1 MKLQATERVQR
12 LRAQMLT
19 QGAICVERG
28 YYMTESYRQT
38 EGCPAV
44 IRRGRALKHILSHM
58 SVGIADEELIVGRQ
72 TSKVR
77 GGSLLPEISAEW
89 ILEEMDRLDRREHD
103 PYLPLSEAEKA
114 CLREYVPYW
123 RGKSLFDQLQRLVPE
138 ELKAYDHVAVSS
150 MGFSE
155 NGHHF
160 CHVAIDYAE
169 LLSAGLEG
177 MRRKVRREQERLDPG
192 KFEDMHKG
200 HLLQAMLD
208 CYDGVETFARRYADL
223 AGELAAGEADEARR
237 AELLEIQRVCRKVP
251 LHPAES
257 FREALQSCWFVYVSL
272 MVEGWGA
279 GMSLGRAD
287 QYLYPYYRADL
298 DRGVLTP
305 EEAGE
310 LISLVFIKMNGV
322 LNPQAEIVSTMM
334 SGSPTMQGVTI
345 GGVDAAGEDAVNE
358 LSYLF
363 LEAEACVG
371 LVNEDLVV
379 RVSPRNPRDFLVRAC
394 EVARDLK
401 GKLKFVSDTTTIRA
415 LTSTGIPLE
424 DANNYISTG
433 CHNPTIPAVTH
444 DIGGSSFN
452 YPLILDLLLH
462 RGVSPVTGQQLG
474 IDLGDPRDF
483 ATFEALDDA
492 FEREFEYVMRRLFY
506 FKNADLSLYEQMPC
520 PLLSSFYEGC
530 MERGLDINENGVRL
544 TTHTSAFVGVPN
556 VGDSLAAIK
565 KTIYED
571 KSLTW
576 DRLLRLLDNNL
587 EGDDEAVYLL
597 RRVPKF
603 GNNQPYVDDLTRD
616 VLARSCDYLH
626 THTSY
631 RGVKTTAACLAMT
644 INIPFGH
651 VVGAQPDGRKRD
663 MPLSEGGISPYQGR
677 NTAGFTSTLA
687 SVAHLDQVKLSH
699 GSILNVRL
707 SAKAV
712 SSPAGIGKFAD
723 ALLAFCETGGDLV
736 QFNFVDGQ
744 VLRDAQ
750 IHPERYRDLLVRVAT
765 YSAYYVEL
773 SRDLQD
779 DIIRRYEF
787 DRI

>member
-1 MKLQATERVQR
+1 MKLQATQRVNH
-12 LRAQMLT
+12 LRNMMLT
-19 QGAICVERG
+19 QGGICVERG
-28 YYMTESYRQT
+28 YYMTQSYRES

-44 IRRGRALKHILSHM
+44 IRRGRALRHILAHM
-58 SVGIADEELIVGRQ
+58 SIGIADGELIVGRQ

-89 ILEEMDRLDRREHD
+89 ILEEMDHLDTRAHD
-103 PYLPLSEAEKA
+103 PYLPLSPEERE
-114 CLREYVPYW
+114 CLRSYIPYW
-123 RGKSLFDQLQRLVPE
+123 RGKSLFDQIQRMVPE
-138 ELKAYDHVAVSS
+138 ALKAYDHVAVSS

-169 LLSAGLEG
+169 LLSIGLEG
-177 MRRKVRREQERLDPG
+177 MRDKVRREQEKLDPG
-192 KFEDMHKG
+192 KFEDLHKG
-200 HLLQAMLD
+200 HLLEAILE
-208 CYDGVETFARRYADL
+208 CYEGVETFARRYADL
-223 AGELAAGEADEARR
+223 AAELAAKEADPVRR
-237 AELLEIQRVCRKVP
+237 TELLEIERVCRKVP

-257 FREALQSCWFVYVSL
+257 FREALQSCWFVYVCL

-287 QYLYPYYRADL
+287 QYLYPYYRSDL
-298 DRGVLTP
+298 DRGALTR
-305 EEAGE
+305 EAAGE
-310 LISLVFIKMNGV
+310 LLSLLFIKMNGV
-322 LNPQAEIVSTMM
+322 LNPQAEVVSTMM

-345 GGVDAAGEDAVNE
+345 GGVNAAGEDAVNE

-379 RVSPRNPRDFLVRAC
+379 RVSPQNPRSFLIRAC
-394 EVARDLK
+394 EVARELK
-401 GKLKFVSDTTTIRA
+401 GKLKFVSDTTTIQA
-415 LTSTGIPLE
+415 LVSTGLSAE
-424 DANNYISTG
+424 EANGYISTG

-452 YPLILDLLLH
+452 YALILDLLLH

-474 IDLGDPRDF
+474 IDLGDPRKFD
-483 ATFEALDDA
+483 TFEALTDA

-520 PLLSSFYEGC
+520 PLLSSFYKGC
-530 MERGLDINENGVRL
+530 MERGLDINENGVKL

-565 KTIYED
+565 KTVYDD
-571 KSLTW
+571 KTLTME
-576 DRLLRLLDNNL
+576 RILNLIDNDL
-587 EGDDEAVYLL
+587 EGDDEALFLL
-597 RRVPKF
+597 RRAPKF
-603 GNNQPYVDDLTRD
+603 GNNDPYVDDITRD

-631 RGVKTTAACLAMT
+631 RGVRTTAACLAMT

-651 VVGAQPDGRKRD
+651 VVGALPDGRKRD
-663 MPLSEGGISPYQGR
+663 LPLSEGGISPYQGR
-677 NTAGFTSTLA
+677 NTRGFTSTLA

-699 GSILNVRL
+699 GSILNVRM

-712 SSPAGIGKFAD
+712 DSRSGLEKFAD
-723 ALLAFCETGGDLV
+723 ALLTFCETGGDLV
-736 QFNFVDGQ
+736 QFNFVDGD

-773 SRDLQD
+773 SRELQD
-779 DIIRRYEF
+779 DIIRRFEF

>member
-58 SVGIADEELIVGRQ
+58 SVGIADGELIVGRQ

-89 ILEEMDRLDRREHD
+89 ILEEMDRLDQREHD

-223 AGELAAGEADEARR
+223 AGELAAGEADAARR

-345 GGVDAAGEDAVNE
+345 GGVDAAGENAVNE

-379 RVSPRNPRDFLVRAC
+379 RVSPTNPRDFLVRAC

-483 ATFEALDDA
+483 ATFEALADA

-699 GSILNVRL
+699 GSILNARL

-712 SSPAGIGKFAD
+712 ASPAGIGKFAD

>member
-1 MKLQATERVQR
+1 MKFDNTRIQKLRSAMLVQPS
-12 LRAQMLT
+12 
-19 QGAICVERG
+19 ICVERAKLI
-28 YYMTESYRQT
+28 TESYRAT
-38 EGCPAV
+38 EGEAAP
-44 IRRGRALKHILSHM
+44 IRRAKAFAHLLKHMTIR
-58 SVGIADEELIVGRQ
+58 IYPDELIVGRP

-77 GGSLLPEISAEW
+77 GGSISPELQCDW
-89 ILEEMDRLDRREHD
+89 ILKELDILSTRETDPFEPLTQEERDVLADV
-103 PYLPLSEAEKA
+103 
-114 CLREYVPYW
+114 VPYW
-123 RGKSLFDQLQRLVPE
+123 ETRSLRYHWNQEVGEEHKPYDDLIMGGGAFSGNNQFPGHASPDYGQLVTFGVEGLIRKVEERLSRPADEAQR
-138 ELKAYDHVAVSS
+138 
-150 MGFSE
+150 
-155 NGHHF
+155 
-160 CHVAIDYAE
+160 AE
-169 LLSAGLEG
+169 LEG
-177 MRRKVRREQERLDPG
+177 MKLCLE
-192 KFEDMHKG
+192 
-200 HLLQAMLD
+200 AMAGLGD
-208 CYDGVETFARRYADL
+208 RYA
-223 AGELAAGEADEARR
+223 AEARR
-237 AELLEIQRVCRKVP
+237 MAAEESDPVRRQELLDIAAICDKVP
-251 LHPAES
+251 RKAPET
-257 FREALQSCWFVYVSL
+257 FREAIQALWFGYMCVML
-272 MVEGWGA
+272 ENWGT
-279 GMSLGRAD
+279 GNTFLRID
-287 QYLYPYYRADL
+287 QYLAPLYEADRAKGL
-298 DRGVLTP
+298 SL
-305 EEAGE
+305 EEAYQY
-310 LISLVFIKMNGV
+310 LAMLLVNCNSACVVYSEARSHGFAGNC
-322 LNPQAEIVSTMM
+322 
-334 SGSPTMQGVTI
+334 SGCSFTI
-345 GGVDAAGEDAVNE
+345 GGVKPDGSCAVNE

-483 ATFEALDDA
+483 ATFEALADA

-712 SSPAGIGKFAD
+712 ASPAGIGKFAD

>member
-1 MKLQATERVQR
+1 M
-12 LRAQMLT
+12 
-19 QGAICVERG
+19 
-28 YYMTESYRQT
+28 
-38 EGCPAV
+38 
-44 IRRGRALKHILSHM
+44 
-58 SVGIADEELIVGRQ
+58 
-72 TSKVR
+72 
-77 GGSLLPEISAEW
+77 
-89 ILEEMDRLDRREHD
+89 
-103 PYLPLSEAEKA
+103 
-114 CLREYVPYW
+114 
-123 RGKSLFDQLQRLVPE
+123 
-138 ELKAYDHVAVSS
+138 
-150 MGFSE
+150 
-155 NGHHF
+155 
-160 CHVAIDYAE
+160 
-169 LLSAGLEG
+169 
-177 MRRKVRREQERLDPG
+177 
-192 KFEDMHKG
+192 
-200 HLLQAMLD
+200 
-208 CYDGVETFARRYADL
+208 
-223 AGELAAGEADEARR
+223 
-237 AELLEIQRVCRKVP
+237 
-251 LHPAES
+251 
-257 FREALQSCWFVYVSL
+257 
-272 MVEGWGA
+272 
-279 GMSLGRAD
+279 
-287 QYLYPYYRADL
+287 
-298 DRGVLTP
+298 
-305 EEAGE
+305 
-310 LISLVFIKMNGV
+310 
-322 LNPQAEIVSTMM
+322 
-334 SGSPTMQGVTI
+334 
-345 GGVDAAGEDAVNE
+345 
-358 LSYLF
+358 
-363 LEAEACVG
+363 G

-483 ATFEALDDA
+483 ATFEALADA

>member
-58 SVGIADEELIVGRQ
+58 SVGIADGELIVGRQ

-89 ILEEMDRLDRREHD
+89 ILEEMDRLDQREHD

-483 ATFEALDDA
+483 ATFEALADA

>member
-58 SVGIADEELIVGRQ
+58 SVGIAAGELIVGRQ

-223 AGELAAGEADEARR
+223 AGELAAGEADAARR

-483 ATFEALDDA
+483 ATFEALADA

-712 SSPAGIGKFAD
+712 ASPAGIGKFAD

>member
-1 MKLQATERVQR
+1 
-12 LRAQMLT
+12 
-19 QGAICVERG
+19 
-28 YYMTESYRQT
+28 
-38 EGCPAV
+38 
-44 IRRGRALKHILSHM
+44 
-58 SVGIADEELIVGRQ
+58 
-72 TSKVR
+72 
-77 GGSLLPEISAEW
+77 
-89 ILEEMDRLDRREHD
+89 
-103 PYLPLSEAEKA
+103 
-114 CLREYVPYW
+114 
-123 RGKSLFDQLQRLVPE
+123 
-138 ELKAYDHVAVSS
+138 
-150 MGFSE
+150 
-155 NGHHF
+155 
-160 CHVAIDYAE
+160 
-169 LLSAGLEG
+169 
-177 MRRKVRREQERLDPG
+177 
-192 KFEDMHKG
+192 
-200 HLLQAMLD
+200 
-208 CYDGVETFARRYADL
+208 
-223 AGELAAGEADEARR
+223 
-237 AELLEIQRVCRKVP
+237 
-251 LHPAES
+251 
-257 FREALQSCWFVYVSL
+257 
-272 MVEGWGA
+272 
-279 GMSLGRAD
+279 
-287 QYLYPYYRADL
+287 
-298 DRGVLTP
+298 
-305 EEAGE
+305 
-310 LISLVFIKMNGV
+310 
-322 LNPQAEIVSTMM
+322 
-334 SGSPTMQGVTI
+334 
-345 GGVDAAGEDAVNE
+345 
-358 LSYLF
+358 
-363 LEAEACVG
+363 
-371 LVNEDLVV
+371 
-379 RVSPRNPRDFLVRAC
+379 
-394 EVARDLK
+394 
-401 GKLKFVSDTTTIRA
+401 
-415 LTSTGIPLE
+415 
-424 DANNYISTG
+424 
-433 CHNPTIPAVTH
+433 
-444 DIGGSSFN
+444 
-452 YPLILDLLLH
+452 
-462 RGVSPVTGQQLG
+462 
-474 IDLGDPRDF
+474 
-483 ATFEALDDA
+483 
-492 FEREFEYVMRRLFY
+492 
-506 FKNADLSLYEQMPC
+506 
-520 PLLSSFYEGC
+520 